1 MNLRSLISAIFL
13 AIFMACVFPTS
24 SAQNFDISSGG
35 QPTITG
41 ALSGSVTGSASVLN
55 NLAVTINFG
64 EISPANSNSLVR
76 VVVPIAIRGTQPYKV
91 AVTIAGLGN
100 ANPQALL
107 ASDIGFGARN
117 IRAMGANSSGCTNS
131 SHIFYAPFANDPAV
145 TETIAANGRAT
156 YQSML
161 SNISGSTVIL
171 SGPQLTTTNGNNNG
185 NNNRSTD
192 DGYIFDAIFA
202 ITPQFYAAGAS
213 AATLTFTI
221 SAGPN
226 VPC

>member
-1 MNLRSLISAIFL
+1 MKLRQIICAIFL
-13 AIFMACVFPTS
+13 ATLVACVVPTI

-64 EISPANSNSLVR
+64 EISPANSNSLVK
-76 VVVPIAIRGTQPYKV
+76 VVVPIAIRSSQPYQV

-100 ANPQALL
+100 ANPQALQP
-107 ASDIGFGARN
+107 SDIGFGAN
-117 IRAMGANSSGCTNS
+117 NMRAMGGKAQVCTKS
-131 SHIFYAPFANDPAV
+131 SHIFYSPFDNDPAV
-145 TETIAANGRAT
+145 TKTIAANGRAT
-156 YQSML
+156 YQSTL
-161 SNISGSTVIL
+161 SNISVSTVVL
-171 SGPQLTTTNGNNNG
+171 SGPRLTKGG
-185 NNNRSTD
+185 IGGRDTD

-202 ITPQFYAAGAS
+202 ITPQFFAAGTS
-213 AATLTFTI
+213 SATLTFTI